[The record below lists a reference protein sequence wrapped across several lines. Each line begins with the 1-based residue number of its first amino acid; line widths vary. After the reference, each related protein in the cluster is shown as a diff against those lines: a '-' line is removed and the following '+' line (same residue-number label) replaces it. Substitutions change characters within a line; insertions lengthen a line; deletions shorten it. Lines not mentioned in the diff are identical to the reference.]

1 MTLIKNGNFS
11 PWLRVLL
18 AIFGLFIMY
27 LSYQFLAEIWMFIGL
42 TTGLVIGSIGAYAE
56 KANALK
62 LKPFDNSYKQARDSY
77 HKEKDQSPDS

>member
-1 MTLIKNGNFS
+1 MKFIKNGNFS
-11 PWLRVLL
+11 PWFRVFL
-18 AIFGLFIMY
+18 AFFGLFIMY

-62 LKPFDNSYKQARDSY
+62 LKPFDNTYKQARDSY
-77 HKEKDQSPDS
+77 RKEKD